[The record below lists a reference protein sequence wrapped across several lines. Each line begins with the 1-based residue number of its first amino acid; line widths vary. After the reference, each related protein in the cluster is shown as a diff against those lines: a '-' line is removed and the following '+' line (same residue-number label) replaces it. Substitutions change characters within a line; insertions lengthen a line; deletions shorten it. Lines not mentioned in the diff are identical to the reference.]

1 MMPEW
6 QAVYVKHNHEKA
18 ASRFLTAHGVDHYL
32 PLYAE
37 QTVWANRRRVVVEKP
52 VFPGY
57 LFVRFTP
64 EQRRKVLMAPGVVCL
79 TNENGFGAITAV
91 EIARLRKA
99 VTRGETPRLPRS
111 LESLASSTHGRS
123 QGTTPSVRFF

>member
-6 QAVYVKHNHEKA
+6 KAVYVKHNHEIITCRYMRSKQFWQTA
-18 ASRFLTAHGVDHYL
+18 AESLLRSRSFPATCLFDLH
-32 PLYAE
+32 P
-37 QTVWANRRRVVVEKP
+37 EK
-52 VFPGY
+52 
-57 LFVRFTP
+57 RH
-64 EQRRKVLMAPGVVCL
+64 VLMAPGVVCL
-79 TNENGFGAITAV
+79 TGENGFGAITAV

-123 QGTTPSVRFF
+123 QGTTPGV